1 MTQEQARL
9 PTLKERREAESKFW
23 LSPVLARVAGSADF
37 AGWYALEPGSP
48 LACSWG
54 EG

>member
-1 MTQEQARL
+1 MRVM
-9 PTLKERREAESKFW
+9 KVSHWYCSRREAERRFW

-37 AGWYALEPGSP
+37 AGWYALEPGSTH
-48 LACSWG
+48 ACSWG